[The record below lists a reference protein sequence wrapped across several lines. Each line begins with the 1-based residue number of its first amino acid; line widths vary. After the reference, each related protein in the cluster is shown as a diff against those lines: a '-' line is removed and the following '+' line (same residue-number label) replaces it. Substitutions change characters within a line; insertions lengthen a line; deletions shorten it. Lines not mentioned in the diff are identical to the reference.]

1 MSVSH
6 NHRRKTIR
14 QFKKKFGNGWQPQFR
29 RHADAITAANMGPM
43 IGTLADIID
52 AQKISPVGGLAEA
65 AVDASVSP

>member
-14 QFKKKFGNGWQPQFR
+14 QMKKKYGSKWQPHFR
-29 RHADAITAANMGPM
+29 AHADAITRANDGPL

-52 AQKISPVGGLAEA
+52 AQKISPDGGLAEV
-65 AVDASVSP
+65 AVAASVSP